1 MTEKKINAPYDN
13 PFGIWHVTTEG
24 DCEGRS
30 PRDLGF
36 HEGYIDEIALALA
49 DKCFYSLYFVAI
61 NIHSLDITPTR
72 KTVDVTFGVNSG
84 TWAMTPKECVTAIK
98 EVKIE
103 IRGWR
108 VTTISL
114 HPLWGTCMSLLTSMR
129 ISLVMTR
136 KRSLAG
142 LWTVCRSFPMT
153 GSFSM
158 RARKRSKD

>member
-24 DCEGRS
+24 DCEGGS

-61 NIHSLDITPTR
+61 NIHS
-72 KTVDVTFGVNSG
+72 G

-98 EVKIE
+98 EVMKDRPIQVE
-103 IRGWR
+103 QSCRTGA
-108 VTTISL
+108 VVFTTE
-114 HPLWGTCMSLLTSMR
+114 TKTKEE
-129 ISLVMTR
+129 
-136 KRSLAG
+136 KRQEVLAKLSPEECQILG
-142 LWTVCRSFPMT
+142 LEEP
-153 GSFSM
+153 
-158 RARKRSKD
+158 KQ